1 MKRSSGGASHCAN
14 CGQMEIGCNESYSR
28 GEPVKKKKKK
38 EIHLREGSFQTAQC
52 AVYKQVEV
60 RLS

>member
-1 MKRSSGGASHCAN
+1 
-14 CGQMEIGCNESYSR
+14 MEIGCNESYSR